1 MKYPSSK
8 HPQME
13 PKPHKLGGPSEARFS
28 TQIKNPLDQTE
39 RVCEPKSHA
48 LFLAHTQFPASL
60 HYQLA
65 SSDRDHDRYPGRDS
79 HDPSALHA
87 TATLAGSDHSED
99 DSNMPLHR
107 ADGPTAQLPTDN
119 DAHAGPSNRRPR
131 HSPDLA
137 PARAARTGT
146 AVVRLRCTRQS
157 VPQQGR

>member
-1 MKYPSSK
+1 MESK
-8 HPQME
+8 PQ
-13 PKPHKLGGPSEARFS
+13 KFGGPSEARFS

-39 RVCEPKSHA
+39 RVCESKFHA
-48 LFLAHTQFPASL
+48 LFLARAQFPASL
-60 HYQLA
+60 HKEMT
-65 SSDRDHDRYPGRDS
+65 SSDRGHDRGRGRDS

-87 TATLAGSDHSED
+87 TATLAGSDRSED

-107 ADGPTAQLPTDN
+107 ADGPTAQLPTDS
-119 DAHAGPSNRRPR
+119 DGHAGPSTRRPR

>member
-1 MKYPSSK
+1 
-8 HPQME
+8 ME

-48 LFLAHTQFPASL
+48 LFLARAQFPASL
-60 HYQLA
+60 HKEMA
-65 SSDRDHDRYPGRDS
+65 FSDRGHDRGPGRDS

-87 TATLAGSDHSED
+87 TAIPAVSDHSAD

-131 HSPDLA
+131 NSPDLA

-146 AVVRLRCTRQS
+146 AGVRLR
-157 VPQQGR
+157 